1 MEKQNGSS
9 RRVKLM
15 VGALIAG
22 FALASLLYRID
33 RGTTPGCNLL
43 GGSAWVVVQV
53 LRPVLAAEWHALPS
67 YLSEN
72 SGYLSLLPQIVSSL
86 LPLLCVVEAQPGP
99 ERSVCNSEY
108 DDFSL

>member
-1 MEKQNGSS
+1 MEKQNGNS

-33 RGTTPGCNLL
+33 GGPTQGCKLF
-43 GGSAWVVVQV
+43 GGSAWVVVEV
-53 LRPVLAAEWHALPS
+53 LRPVLAAGWHALPS

-72 SGYLSLLPQIVSSL
+72 SRYLPLLPQIVSSL
-86 LPLLCVVEAQPGP
+86 WPLLCVVEG
-99 ERSVCNSEY
+99 
-108 DDFSL
+108 